1 MRWKKKMNLLNSK
14 IKRLIPITPKERT
27 CRTERMIMQSK
38 REWAKER
45 IERALREDNGLVI
58 PKVK

>member
-1 MRWKKKMNLLNSK
+1 MNLLNSK

-27 CRTERMIMQSK
+27 CRTERMIQESK

-58 PKVK
+58 VKPK

>member
-1 MRWKKKMNLLNSK
+1 
-14 IKRLIPITPKERT
+14 
-27 CRTERMIMQSK
+27 MIQESK

-58 PKVK
+58 VKPK